1 MQKHI
6 MREDDSYK
14 QEYST
19 LGIALAGVHA
29 TAPNQWSSSTAISIQ
44 IPDKR
49 LNCYLGN
56 LIEGGTVIDKR
67 TCDEDDVFE
76 YVVSG
81 PMLQESLPNG
91 TMSAAFC
98 SDSHSLQ
105 RRNVPIK
112 CEDVRKCKS
121 FDYIALDLYCEL
133 WSGLG
138 ARIGK
143 RLGDTIMWNDG
154 EIQSIPSVDERWS
167 QTR

>member
-98 SDSHSLQ
+98 PA
-105 RRNVPIK
+105 PIK
-112 CEDVRKCKS
+112 CESVRDCKS
-121 FDYIALDLYCEL
+121 FDYIALDLYCAY
-133 WSGLG
+133 WSNLG

-143 RLGDTIMWNDG
+143 RIGDTIVWNDG